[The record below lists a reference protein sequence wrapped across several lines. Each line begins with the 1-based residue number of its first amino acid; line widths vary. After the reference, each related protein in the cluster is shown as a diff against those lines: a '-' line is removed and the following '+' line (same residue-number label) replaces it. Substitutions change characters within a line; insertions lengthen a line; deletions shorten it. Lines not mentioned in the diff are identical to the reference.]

1 MFNIISTSSEGGM
14 SCIFVARTEQSSD
27 TSKNVPVPAGCVES
41 LIKGFV
47 EAENK
52 KFKLLLSVCSSV
64 LSVEYKVCQD

>member
-1 MFNIISTSSEGGM
+1 M

-27 TSKNVPVPAGCVES
+27 TSKNLS

-52 KFKLLLSVCSSV
+52 KFKLLLSVSSSV
-64 LSVEYKVCQD
+64 LSTKCVNTEHYEGFPGQS